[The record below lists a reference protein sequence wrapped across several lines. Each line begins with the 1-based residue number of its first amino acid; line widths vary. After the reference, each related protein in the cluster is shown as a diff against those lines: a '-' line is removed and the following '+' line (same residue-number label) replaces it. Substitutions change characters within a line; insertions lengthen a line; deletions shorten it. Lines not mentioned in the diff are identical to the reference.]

1 MLMIKFTLKLK
12 PVTKKNNPQILK
24 NRVTGKRFVAPSK
37 QYQEYEEAALWLIP
51 KYRQPPINY
60 PVNVKCLFYMP
71 TKQKCD
77 LTNLLEAIDDVMVKA
92 RLLADDNYTIIASHD
107 GSRVLYDKDNPR
119 TEVEITP
126 IKKEAAADVVFVEK
140 LEQFKKEIIS
150 PMTEVMSEY
159 MKHGSGADYYAGKS
173 ESMETA
179 MSIVRAAFNNLLD
192 DTGKKKEGAENG

>member
-1 MLMIKFTLKLK
+1 MIKFTLKLK
-12 PVTKKNNPQILK
+12 PITKKNHQQILK
-24 NRVTGKRFVAPSK
+24 NKVTGKYFVAPSK
-37 QYQEYEEAALWLIP
+37 PYQDYEEAAMWLIP
-51 KYRQPPINY
+51 KFRQPPINY

-126 IKKEAAADVVFVEK
+126 IKKEAAADVV
-140 LEQFKKEIIS
+140 
-150 PMTEVMSEY
+150 EVVRCKDCNGY
-159 MKHGSGADYYAGKS
+159 NKHRKHCNYSGCLVFDDDFCSHGK
-173 ESMETA
+173 
-179 MSIVRAAFNNLLD
+179 R
-192 DTGKKKEGAENG
+192 KEGV